1 MAKHDVTNIN
11 NLPNLAKNEKAAV
24 EEFTK
29 RLREHFGPAVR
40 DIILFGSKAIGT
52 SQKVSDIDILI
63 VLTSLSWETKKAIS
77 EMAAR
82 ENIKYD
88 VLISTVRYDAE
99 TWDNPVISSSPFGH
113 AVRKQGLWL

>member
-1 MAKHDVTNIN
+1 MARHDATNIDT
-11 NLPNLAKNEKAAV
+11 LPTLAQNEKAAV

-29 RLREHFGPAVR
+29 RLRQRFGPTVR
-40 DIILFGSKAIGT
+40 EIILFGSRAAGT
-52 SQKVSDIDILI
+52 GQRDSDIDILI

-77 EMAAR
+77 DIAAQ

-88 VLISTVRYDAE
+88 ALISTVRYDAE
-99 TWDNPVISSSPFGH
+99 TWDSPVIRSSPFGH